1 MTIQRYSGE
10 NVEFHTTG
18 DLVAYED
25 YAELKEE
32 YERLDKSHSTALA
45 KIDSLAAE
53 NATLKE
59 FVGECAIA
67 QGEGN
72 WTSDT
77 EKTVYVPASEW
88 IPPTPATDA
97 ILASLRAEG
106 VEMAVEE
113 LIALAERSK
122 AESPLAAEHA
132 HTSALF
138 VKLIAA
144 QLRSK
149 SEVQS

>member
-1 MTIQRYSGE
+1 MNANEILGMVRHVL
-10 NVEFHTTG
+10 NK
-18 DLVAYED
+18 
-25 YAELKEE
+25 KEIDM
-32 YERLDKSHSTALA
+32 LSSH
-45 KIDSLAAE
+45 IDNLQAQVKRLAAE
-53 NATLKE
+53 NAALKE

-149 SEVQS
+149 SEVQHD